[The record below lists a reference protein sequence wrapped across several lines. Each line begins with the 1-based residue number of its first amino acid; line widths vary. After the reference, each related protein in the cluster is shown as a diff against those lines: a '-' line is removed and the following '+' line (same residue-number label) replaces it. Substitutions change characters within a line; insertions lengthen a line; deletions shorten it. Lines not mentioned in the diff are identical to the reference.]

1 MGQAEEIVQVVENF
15 DDAIMIL
22 ISVMAEIRPLLQ
34 NEALDFEQGFVLFA
48 EDSAVCRKIQRFFNE
63 AGAEQC
69 KTVGRS
75 GWKIPNNRI
84 GFHQYSLYDK
94 EKEIFEFLYSE
105 NFTPTVLINGMIPN
119 FLKEGFNLFI
129 FEHGITQSSLML
141 HTFQEFCNDIH
152 ENPDLLQRQIRL
164 CRTSIFFK
172 EDCEKPLYL
181 SLESAAE
188 VFSDFYRESH
198 DESETR
204 QMRWFF
210 HRAIVYHLELAECY
224 AEDLET
230 TDLIK
235 KALENYIDENSWVQ
249 IGNVEEIDGEL
260 TKAVERDEAIL
271 FDKEFY
277 YLPEK
282 ILRSACELF
291 RNAVS
296 ILSVKKALLDS
307 GFLHCNNAKEGNFT
321 VKKLLTNVYGYSFRP
336 RFLKIR
342 KNFFMSGNSL
352 GLEERREK
360 CILEIS
366 TENHAG

>member
-1 MGQAEEIVQVVENF
+1 MGQGEEIVQVVENS
-15 DDAIMIL
+15 DDAIMVL

-34 NEALDFEQGFVLFA
+34 DEGLDFEQGFVLFA
-48 EDSAVCRKIQRFFNE
+48 EDGVVCRQIQRFFKG
-63 AGAEQC
+63 AGTEQC

-75 GWKIPNNRI
+75 GWKIPNNQI
-84 GFHQYSLYDK
+84 GIHQYNLYDK
-94 EKEIFEFLYSE
+94 EKDIFEFLYSE
-105 NFTPTVLINGMIPN
+105 NFTPIVLSNGMIPD
-119 FLKEGFNLFI
+119 FLKARFNLLI
-129 FEHGITQSSLML
+129 FEQGIMHPSLLL
-141 HTFQEFCNDIH
+141 HAFQEFCNNIH

-188 VFSDFYRESH
+188 VFCDFYRESH

-210 HRAIVYHLELAECY
+210 HRAIVHHLELAECY

-249 IGNVEEIDGEL
+249 IGSVEEIDGEL

-271 FDKEFY
+271 FDGDFY

-282 ILRSACELF
+282 IVRSACRSF
-291 RNAVS
+291 RNVAS
-296 ILSVKKALLDS
+296 ILSVKRALLES

-321 VKKLLTNVYGYSFRP
+321 VKKLLTNVFGYTFRP
-336 RFLKIR
+336 RFLKIS
-342 KNFFMSGNSL
+342 KKFFQSSDSL
-352 GLEERREK
+352 GLEERRKK
-360 CILEIS
+360 CTLEIS